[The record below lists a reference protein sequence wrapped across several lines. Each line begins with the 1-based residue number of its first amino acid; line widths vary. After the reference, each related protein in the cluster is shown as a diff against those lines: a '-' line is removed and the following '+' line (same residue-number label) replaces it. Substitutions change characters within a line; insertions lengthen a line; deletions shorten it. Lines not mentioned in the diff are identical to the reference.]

1 MESKEFRELGH
12 HLIDYFSDY
21 FEQVEDRRLFPD
33 VNPDQLK
40 RLFDEPVPMEGCQ
53 TADVMRELEK
63 KLFPYCTHVNHPGY
77 FGLITPTPTPVGV
90 LADLMASALNQN
102 LGAYAI
108 GPAAVE
114 MERRTVR
121 WLADLIG
128 YGDEAG
134 GNLTSGGMTANL
146 IGVKLGR
153 DFISG
158 DQIQETGIRDRW
170 AMYTSEERHVSVD
183 KAVDSIG
190 LGREGLRKLPT
201 DDQFRIRIDALEDT
215 IRADLA
221 NGIRP
226 MCIIGMGGTTNT
238 GSVDDLRTLRQ
249 IADRE
254 RMWLHVD
261 AAYGGGTLVSREH
274 ADVLDGLSL
283 ADSVTI
289 DPHKWFFAPL
299 DAGAVLVRD
308 ATRLTASF
316 GMQPAYLTDEKDV
329 DGERYQYYVHGLE
342 QSRRFRSLKI
352 WMSFKRYG
360 ARQIGEWVDANIRHA
375 RRLYDLCLAHPDFKP
390 AVEPAMSA
398 ICIRYCPDGYDDD
411 SLADLN
417 KDVVRK
423 IEEGGEFWIS
433 TTLLKGKSYFRIN
446 PVNFRTTEGH
456 IDALFEAIVREV
468 NSLIH

>member
-1 MESKEFRELGH
+1 MESEEFRELGH
-12 HLIDYFSDY
+12 HLIDYFADY

-33 VNPDQLK
+33 MTPELLR

-121 WLADLIG
+121 WLADLVG

-134 GNLTSGGMTANL
+134 GNLTSGGMMANL

-153 DFISG
+153 DFVSG

-183 KAVDSIG
+183 KAVDSVG

-201 DDQFRIRIDALEDT
+201 DDQFRIRIDALEDA
-215 IRADLA
+215 IRADLG

-254 RMWLHVD
+254 RLWLHVD
-261 AAYGGGTLVSREH
+261 AAYGGGMLVSREH
-274 ADVLDGLSL
+274 AGVLDGLSL
-283 ADSVTI
+283 ADSVT
-289 DPHKWFFAPL
+289 
-299 DAGAVLVRD
+299 
-308 ATRLTASF
+308 
-316 GMQPAYLTDEKDV
+316 V
-329 DGERYQYYVHGLE
+329 D
-342 QSRRFRSLKI
+342 
-352 WMSFKRYG
+352 
-360 ARQIGEWVDANIRHA
+360 
-375 RRLYDLCLAHPDFKP
+375 
-390 AVEPAMSA
+390 
-398 ICIRYCPDGYDDD
+398 
-411 SLADLN
+411 
-417 KDVVRK
+417 
-423 IEEGGEFWIS
+423 
-433 TTLLKGKSYFRIN
+433 
-446 PVNFRTTEGH
+446 
-456 IDALFEAIVREV
+456 
-468 NSLIH
+468 